1 MKMKKMLAFML
12 AIVITAG
19 AMSVPFTYA
28 DAVPTVTI
36 GADLSEEQKNTIF
49 KFFNVD
55 PQQVSVVEINH
66 EQEKAALEGL
76 VSNDIIGTRTLSCA
90 YILPTNKGGLVVKTA
105 NLNWVTEGMIA
116 QALLTSG
123 VENCQ
128 VLATAP
134 FNVSGTGALAGIL
147 TAYEKSTGEALDEDK
162 KELANEELVLTAELT
177 DEYEELNSGA
187 ETEDGVKVSTYIME
201 ALSEMKKEALNGN
214 LTEEEAKKIV
224 DKYAKLYGL
233 DLSEELYNKL
243 VNYLQSFS
251 KKNYAASFKESL
263 SSLTERI
270 NLGFN
275 VNINID
281 ADGAAEKA
289 GNFFQKI
296 WRGIC
301 NFFKNLFGKGKEKV
315 EEYGENIFDNIDT
328 SIFEFDTE
336 REEDSVSEEEVK
348 DNETPEVADDKTPE
362 VADDKTSE
370 VEDNSEQGEP
380 VDNAGE
386 TSEDTS
392 EEDTVVE

>member
-12 AIVITAG
+12 AITITVG
-19 AMSVPFTYA
+19 AMAVPFTYA

-36 GADLSEEQKNTIF
+36 GADLSEEQKDTIF

-134 FNVSGTGALAGIL
+134 FQVSGTGALAGIL

-177 DEYEELNSGA
+177 DEYEELNSEA
-187 ETEDGVKVSTYIME
+187 EAENGVKASTYIMQ

-251 KKNYAASFKESL
+251 KKDYAASFKESL

-275 VNINID
+275 ININID
-281 ADGAAEKA
+281 ADGTAEKA

-328 SIFEFDTE
+328 SIFEFDTD
-336 REEDSVSEEEVK
+336 RVEEESVSDEEVK
-348 DNETPEVADDKTPE
+348 DDVTSEVEDDETP
-362 VADDKTSE
+362 E
-370 VEDNSEQGEP
+370 VEDNSEQGDP
-380 VDNAGE
+380 VDNAGKI
-386 TSEDTS
+386 SEDTS
-392 EEDTVVE
+392 EEDTAVE